1 MKKGISSKI
10 TRKHYEE
17 MERLKKEEEDKV
29 RKAQMDELKRK
40 KEEKKS
46 MSPYKE
52 KHAAV
57 ELQR

>member
-1 MKKGISSKI
+1 
-10 TRKHYEE
+10 